1 MSMDSLNMV
10 SIAWSLIA
18 MATFIGLLFVSA
30 PYGRY
35 STVGWGKDIPNKW
48 GWISMEVP
56 SLVIMVVFFIMAWD
70 KGDVYVCLLQLLWI
84 GHYFNRT
91 VVFPLKL
98 RTGSKTMPLAIVL
111 SGVFFNTINAGL
123 NGYFLSFIGNYGI
136 AWFSSWQ
143 FYVGLFLFMAGLI
156 LNFKADHIL
165 ISLRKMGE
173 KGYSIPMGWPFRFI
187 SCPNYLGEIIEWMG
201 FAIMAWNLP
210 ALSFFVWTFA
220 NLVPRAIDHHRWYI
234 REFQD
239 YPKRRKAVFPFIL

>member
-1 MSMDSLNMV
+1 MV

-18 MATFIGLLFVSA
+18 VATFIGLLFVSA

-35 STVGWGKDIPNKW
+35 SAGGWGMHIPNKW

-56 SLVIMVVFFIMAWD
+56 SLIIMLVFFIMAWD
-70 KGDVYVCLLQLLWI
+70 KGDVYVSLLQLLWI

-91 VVFPLKL
+91 VIFPFKL
-98 RTGSKTMPLAIVL
+98 RTGSKTMTLAIVL
-111 SGVFFNTINAGL
+111 SGVFFNTINAGV
-123 NGYFLSFIGNYGI
+123 NGYFLCFIGNYGI

-143 FYVGLFLFMAGLI
+143 FYFGLFLFLAGLI

-165 ISLRKMGE
+165 ISLRKTGE

-187 SCPNYLGEIIEWMG
+187 SCPNYLGEIMEWMG

-220 NLVPRAIDHHRWYI
+220 NLVPRAIDHHKWYI
-234 REFQD
+234 KEFQD
-239 YPKRRKAVFPFIL
+239 YPKNRKAVFPFVL

>member
-1 MSMDSLNMV
+1 
-10 SIAWSLIA
+10 
-18 MATFIGLLFVSA
+18 
-30 PYGRY
+30 
-35 STVGWGKDIPNKW
+35 
-48 GWISMEVP
+48 
-56 SLVIMVVFFIMAWD
+56 
-70 KGDVYVCLLQLLWI
+70 
-84 GHYFNRT
+84 
-91 VVFPLKL
+91 
-98 RTGSKTMPLAIVL
+98 MPLAIVL

-123 NGYFLSFIGNYGI
+123 NGYFLCYIGNYGL

-165 ISLRKMGE
+165 ISLRKTGE
-173 KGYSIPMGWPFRFI
+173 KGYSIPIGWPFRFV

-220 NLVPRAIDHHRWYI
+220 NLVPRGSDHHRWYV